1 MSQFVELEIQNLLNS
16 MSDPSELPLIG
27 QKLIESLENS
37 SDLFTA
43 ENIHAATLFLLNSG
57 LHHTLINFYS
67 RNISNPTFP
76 IVWSHLLQS
85 LSSNKELLTEKLLAA
100 IQQGLEE
107 SERWAE
113 EASRSD
119 GAVDLFPQ
127 LKSARMKRRAGFA
140 EAHQKGKRQLLD
152 QIVTL
157 RTQQLHQ
164 QEKAVLTRL
173 QRLYPGDPDVH
184 KEVQDYKQR
193 YALEI
198 LQKHAPQNRELRME
212 DIPASDPEVEK
223 IAQILNQSLVEKADQ
238 DPDLAADLCI
248 MALML
253 ESYETALQLLNYCE
267 ETPSTWWLRM
277 EILLRCRRYLEL
289 LTDLSRLELLLANDP
304 ETFFASAYLRAQALW
319 GLGQK
324 HNAIEVLEGL
334 MAARP
339 YYRATST
346 LLGTWGRI

>member
-1 MSQFVELEIQNLLNS
+1 LSQYVELEIQTLLNS
-16 MSDPSELPLIG
+16 MSDPAELPLVG
-27 QKLIESLENS
+27 QKLIEGLERS
-37 SDLFTA
+37 PSHFTA
-43 ENIHAATLFLLNSG
+43 ENIQAATLFLLNAG
-57 LHHTLINFYS
+57 LHHTLMGFYS
-67 RNISNPTFP
+67 RHISNPEFP
-76 IVWSHLLQS
+76 LVWSHFLQS
-85 LSSNKELLTEKLLAA
+85 LSIHKELLTEKLLAA
-100 IQQGLEE
+100 IQQGLDE
-107 SERWAE
+107 SEAWSE

-119 GAVDLFPQ
+119 GAVDLFPN
-127 LKSARMKRRAGFA
+127 LKSARMKRRAGIA
-140 EAHQKGKRQLLD
+140 DTHQKGKRQLLD

-173 QRLYPGDPDVH
+173 QKLYPGDPDVA
-184 KEVQDYKQR
+184 KEVQEYKQR
-193 YALEI
+193 HALEI

-212 DIPASDPEVEK
+212 EMPTSDPEIEK
-223 IAQILNQSLVEKADQ
+223 SMQILNQDLLDKADQ
-238 DPDLAADLCI
+238 DPSLALDFCI

-253 ESYETALQLLNYCE
+253 ESYETALTLLSYCE

-324 HNAIEVLEGL
+324 HNAIEILEGL
-334 MAARP
+334 MTARP
-339 YYRATST
+339 YYRATSA
-346 LLGTWGRI
+346 LLGTWGHL